1 VGSRKVLIGE
11 DRRNT
16 RELLAAAFEAAGYAV
31 DSVQNGP
38 EVLEKAI
45 LERPDII
52 LLKLFLGNM
61 QGDAVAGMVLNMPK
75 TSGIPVVLYDGSGV
89 QVPDARF
96 ADPALGIRRFV
107 HSEDAEALTTAVR
120 EVLSA

>member
-1 VGSRKVLIGE
+1 
-11 DRRNT
+11 
-16 RELLAAAFEAAGYAV
+16 V

-38 EVLEKAI
+38 EVLEKAL

-107 HSEDAEALTTAVR
+107 HSENAEALTTAVR